1 MMEYW
6 NDGILGMKSGKKYLF
21 HQKNV
26 ISAFY
31 DDALQ
36 TSIFCFR
43 TKITPLLRK
52 NQYKYIRFDTLNSP
66 FQYSLRAGGQNP

>member
-6 NDGILGMKSGKKYLF
+6 NDGILGMKSGKKNLF

-31 DDALQ
+31 DDALR

-43 TKITPLLRK
+43 PK
-52 NQYKYIRFDTLNSP
+52 KYATIAKKSI
-66 FQYSLRAGGQNP
+66 QIYSF